1 MKSIWYP
8 FVVSLLLVIVVFM
21 AYDSLETQFTTIL
34 SNLEQ
39 YQWQFALVSFFILSA
54 DILLPVPSSIVM
66 YMNGYVLGIIGG
78 SLVSLVALLLGSVI
92 GYYLGKLTSMGVKAN
107 REERAKL
114 FLQKYGALA
123 ILITRGIPIL
133 AESICVVCGY
143 NKMPL
148 KQYFLL
154 NAIGYIPLCLLYA
167 IFGQAGYDS
176 NNFLLSFVLSLLVS
190 AAFWFFGKTYLHKSQ
205 NLKIKHA

>member
-8 FVVSLLLVIVVFM
+8 FVVSLLLVIIVFM
-21 AYDSLETQFTTIL
+21 AYDSLEMQFTHIL
-34 SNLEQ
+34 NNLEQ

-107 REERAKL
+107 GEERAKL

-123 ILITRGIPIL
+123 ILITRGVPIL

-143 NKMPL
+143 NKMPFKPYL
-148 KQYFLL
+148 LL
-154 NAIGYIPLCLLYA
+154 NLIGYIPLCLLYA
-167 IFGQAGYDS
+167 IFGHAGYNS
-176 NNFLLSFVLSLLVS
+176 NNFLLSFGLSLLVS
-190 AAFWFFGKTYLHKSQ
+190 AAFWFFGKAYLLKLQ
-205 NLKIKHA
+205 NINVKHA